1 MEDSFLKIWNVLG
14 TLDQMVLRVIHFDV
28 HDMHMQG
35 ATEMVC
41 TCPRQVVLISG
52 QVGRQPYLSFG

>member
-1 MEDSFLKIWNVLG
+1 MKIWNVLG

-35 ATEMVC
+35 ATEMVS

-52 QVGRQPYLSFG
+52 QVGHQPYLSFG

>member
-14 TLDQMVLRVIHFDV
+14 TLDQMALRVIRFDV

-35 ATEMVC
+35 ATEMVS

-52 QVGRQPYLSFG
+52 PVGHQPYLSFG

>member
-1 MEDSFLKIWNVLG
+1 MKIWNVLG

-35 ATEMVC
+35 GTEMLS

-52 QVGRQPYLSFG
+52 QLGVH